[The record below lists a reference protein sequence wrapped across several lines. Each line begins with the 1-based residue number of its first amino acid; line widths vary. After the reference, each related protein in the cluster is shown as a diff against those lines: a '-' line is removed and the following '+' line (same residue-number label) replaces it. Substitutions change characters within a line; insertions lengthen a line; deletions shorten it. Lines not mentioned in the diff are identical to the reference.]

1 MRWWLLPLTG
11 LAVAMIAAGPA
22 FADDSTVKKNAEG
35 DPIVGV
41 LGDVVDGIG
50 GVLKILV
57 GPPISSPSPY
67 LGLEGA
73 AMPAKPAP
81 EQPDPRPAV
90 TAPLAPV
97 PEAPAAAPPVAVPAA
112 RTVPAAGTVPAAV
125 IPAPPHA
132 IAPTPE
138 ITAPLPTASPAIKPA
153 PRPGPPPPAVA
164 APAPRVMV
172 PAAEPVCARRIAAT
186 ATLEEA
192 ARLPRCPH

>member
-22 FADDSTVKKNAEG
+22 FADDSTVKNNAEG
-35 DPIVGV
+35 APIAGV

-57 GPPISSPSPY
+57 GPPISSPTPY

-81 EQPDPRPAV
+81 EQPDPSPAV
-90 TAPLAPV
+90 AAPPTLG
-97 PEAPAAAPPVAVPAA
+97 PEAPAAAQPAV
-112 RTVPAAGTVPAAV
+112 TVPAAV
-125 IPAPPHA
+125 TPAPPDA
-132 IAPTPE
+132 IAPTPKV
-138 ITAPLPTASPAIKPA
+138 TAPLPAVSPPIKPA
-153 PRPGPPPPAVA
+153 PRPVPPSPALA
-164 APAPRVMV
+164 APAPRPPV
-172 PAAEPVCARRIAAT
+172 PAAAEPVCARRIAAT
-186 ATLEEA
+186 ATLEQA